1 MGPARGGARLRR
13 RSVVSRLLGPVLPA
27 LLRQRRRLIL
37 AALAIAIGVGYLA
50 GALGLLNRIGSGLD
64 DLANAAADDADL
76 VIEGGV
82 AYESELEQVRR
93 LVPASLADTVAG
105 IEGVASVSH
114 RLEDVAYLV
123 DVYGEPVVPLGLTEQ
138 PLAVNWPE
146 DPGIVEYAFLR
157 GGPPANSGEIAID
170 ARSAE
175 RAGVEVGDRITIA
188 GKGPVAGY
196 QVSGVIDPAE
206 LDLPEGSSLAVLETD
221 AARTVFDRPLDD
233 NRVAIVVEPGADADE
248 VAAQVRAILP
258 PGVEVVDGETAA
270 LHQQEG
276 LTRSFTLVRALVS
289 AFGVLALLVG
299 MSTVANSLGLLHA
312 ERRQLYAVFRLAGA
326 RRGQLRRA
334 AMGEAML
341 LAVVSSVVGI
351 PLGLMFAWLIE
362 RVLGSL
368 GTAVPTSGPVL
379 TWQVAMWAVGLGV
392 AATVVAAWRPVS
404 RACDVAP
411 VEAVSPEHAVGAGRH
426 WPRVVVVLSQLIVAV
441 AVAVGVGA
449 LLRWSP
455 SSVAVVGALAA
466 AGVVLVGTLPWV
478 LSRLVALTIA
488 AAPFRP
494 RPLRRIAARDAV
506 RSSRRTAFTAVAVLL
521 AVSVVAGLAVF
532 LSSFTRSLDQ
542 QVGGLVTADLV
553 VDSGTFTRGG
563 LPGDLLERISG
574 TPGVEGV
581 SGWQLGRG
589 TVDAQSV
596 RLTGLDGAT
605 ASEVVSP
612 RWQGDPPPALD
623 DESVWVSEE
632 LAREQG
638 LEVGS
643 TVMVTFTSGGTEVL
657 AVRGI
662 YRTGAALLGDLVT
675 DREVLLRQVPATVDI
690 AALVR
695 TDGSPATAQAIR
707 DTAAAYGVNRVLSPG
722 EFIDSR
728 AALLRGF
735 QRVILWMLL
744 FTLVQAVI
752 GLVNTLFMSVGER
765 RREFGLLR
773 VAGSSRSQVLR
784 MVLFE
789 AAAIA
794 VVGTAAG
801 LAVGV
806 GGAWLAVQ
814 ATASLGL
821 GSFALPVTTLVAVA
835 AGAVGVGVLAAVIPA
850 AMASRVAPL
859 EAVVDTGVELVGERR
874 RRRTAAP
881 VPIPAPV
888 PTATVPVVAPTVPVV
903 VAPSSPE
910 VAVAPLPV
918 ARPVLAPTP
927 VTASPGPT
935 PPPVPAWVAA
945 SVASSIGGSAPAGAP
960 ARAATSSTQ
969 VPVASVPAVSQLRSA
984 ALGDDAL
991 ATALAQL
998 YLTTSAG
1005 DGAASGADP
1014 ATVGALHR
1022 LMTASGS
1029 PVEVP
1034 APSTPS
1040 VPMVPVV
1047 PVGPVGV
1054 PAGLTNRP
1062 AEAFGAP
1069 RPLPAPPPAAPAR
1082 EIVAPSVAPPPVA
1095 PSVAP
1100 PPVAPPVAPPP
1111 VAPPPVAPPVVPPPV
1126 APPVAPPPVAPPPA
1140 VPAPAAPA
1148 APVMAPPTV
1157 PPPTVPPPVA
1167 PPPVAPPPVVA
1178 PPVVPPPLQA
1188 PPTVPVVPLVAPA
1201 TAGPGAPAGSP
1212 VFSAAPAGLPEM
1224 PAAGVPA
1231 FRAHPPTEVEPT
1243 TQEPGP
1249 VGVPVAEM
1257 RATHPLESPPP
1268 VEPEPVELPP
1278 VVAVPIGVAGDGGG
1292 ADDVPAV
1299 HEAVGAGDEPT
1310 AGSRRQRIRRKASVR
1325 LPRRKSRMETAN
1337 EPAADGWVVSE
1348 QTAEAPAEEVFP
1360 QLDPAEAAR
1369 VTDETLA
1376 AAVRRLDPTTVLQGA
1391 GSLSRA
1397 GLVLAPGEWVSS
1409 VVCGRVRDWPATVVR
1424 TDRRILVV
1432 VDRPGRP
1439 IVESLHPIATGVL
1452 LEADADA
1459 GRFTVTLTDR
1469 GRRLEVHGV
1478 VELAAAEALLQR
1490 EALHR

>member
-1 MGPARGGARLRR
+1 
-13 RSVVSRLLGPVLPA
+13 VLPA

-93 LVPASLADTVAG
+93 LVPASLVDTVAG

-146 DPGIVEYAFLR
+146 DPEIVEYAFLR
-157 GGPPANSGEIAID
+157 GGPPENSGEIAID

-175 RAGVEVGDRITIA
+175 RAGVDVGDRITIA

-233 NRVAIVVEPGADADE
+233 NRVAIVVEPGADVDE
-248 VAAQVRAILP
+248 VAAQVRALLP
-258 PGVEVVDGETAA
+258 PGIEVVDGETAA

-312 ERRQLYAVFRLAGA
+312 ERRQLYASFRLVGA

-362 RVLGSL
+362 RALGSL

-379 TWQVAMWAVGLGV
+379 TWQVALWAVGLGV
-392 AATVVAAWRPVS
+392 AATAVAAWRPVS

-411 VEAVSPEHAVGAGRH
+411 VEAVSPEHPERH
-426 WPRVVVVLSQLIVAV
+426 DRRWPRAVVVLSQVIVAV

-466 AGVVLVGTLPWV
+466 VGVVLVGTVPWV
-478 LSRLVALTIA
+478 LSRLVALAIA
-488 AAPFRP
+488 VAPFRP

-506 RSSRRTAFTAVAVLL
+506 RSPRRTAFTAVAVLL

-563 LPGDLLERISG
+563 LPGDLLERLAG
-574 TPGVEGV
+574 TAGVEGV

-589 TVDAQSV
+589 TVDGQAV
-596 RLTGLDGAT
+596 RLTGLDGDT
-605 ASEVVSP
+605 ALEVVSP
-612 RWQGDPPPALD
+612 RWQGDPPEALD
-623 DESVWVSEE
+623 GESVWVSED

-638 LEVGS
+638 LELGS

-657 AVRGI
+657 EVRGV
-662 YRTGAALLGDLVT
+662 YRSGAALLGEMVA

-695 TDGSPATAQAIR
+695 SDGTPAAAQAISE
-707 DTAAAYGVNRVLSPG
+707 TAAAYGVDRVLSPG

-794 VVGTAAG
+794 MVGTLAG
-801 LAVGV
+801 LVVGV

-821 GSFALPVTTLVAVA
+821 GSFVLPVTTLVAVA

-859 EAVVDTGVELVGERR
+859 EAVLDTGVELVGERR
-874 RRRTAAP
+874 RRRGAVPAP
-881 VPIPAPV
+881 MPAPIPTVPAPMPAPIPTVPAPMPAPIPAV
-888 PTATVPVVAPTVPVV
+888 PAAAAALAPAP
-903 VAPSSPE
+903 VAPS
-910 VAVAPLPV
+910 PV
-918 ARPVLAPTP
+918 AA
-927 VTASPGPT
+927 
-935 PPPVPAWVAA
+935 PPPVPAWVATSA
-945 SVASSIGGSAPAGAP
+945 PSSIGWTAPPGPP
-960 ARAATSSTQ
+960 AAAAAAVQ
-969 VPVASVPAVSQLRSA
+969 VPAASPSSSQPSLSQTSASQLRSA

-991 ATALAQL
+991 AVALTQV
-998 YLTTSAG
+998 YLTTSVEG
-1005 DGAASGADP
+1005 SAASGADP

-1022 LMTASGS
+1022 LITASDS

-1034 APSTPS
+1034 RRSVAPSAVMAAAATPGAHL
-1040 VPMVPVV
+1040 P
-1047 PVGPVGV
+1047 V

-1062 AEAFGAP
+1062 AEAFGPPASSP
-1069 RPLPAPPPAAPAR
+1069 GPPAPA
-1082 EIVAPSVAPPPVA
+1082 VAPPTPAIAPPTPAVAPPTPAVAPPTPAVAPPTPAVAPVA
-1095 PSVAP
+1095 PAVAARAP
-1100 PPVAPPVAPPP
+1100 ASPVVPVRPPEPPVVAAPVVPGPPIVTPVVPGPPIVTP
-1111 VAPPPVAPPVVPPPV
+1111 VVPGPPIVPPVVP
-1126 APPVAPPPVAPPPA
+1126 
-1140 VPAPAAPA
+1140 APASAP
-1148 APVMAPPTV
+1148 
-1157 PPPTVPPPVA
+1157 
-1167 PPPVAPPPVVA
+1167 
-1178 PPVVPPPLQA
+1178 
-1188 PPTVPVVPLVAPA
+1188 
-1201 TAGPGAPAGSP
+1201 
-1212 VFSAAPAGLPEM
+1212 
-1224 PAAGVPA
+1224 VPA
-1231 FRAHPPTEVEPT
+1231 FGAHPGESAAHRIEVPSAAA
-1243 TQEPGP
+1243 PGP
-1249 VGVPVAEM
+1249 DVVLPPPPGPEVPVFGTHRPSAAEPS
-1257 RATHPLESPPP
+1257 AL
-1268 VEPEPVELPP
+1268 EPEAVEDLTVDADRTPLAGPAPTARPAPVELPP
-1278 VVAVPIGVAGDGGG
+1278 VVAVPIGVTGDGDGVDDVAGQDAGGG
-1292 ADDVPAV
+1292 AEGESAA
-1299 HEAVGAGDEPT
+1299 E
-1310 AGSRRQRIRRKASVR
+1310 SRRERIRRKASVR
-1325 LPRRKSRMETAN
+1325 FPRRKSRMEATN
-1337 EPAADGWVVSE
+1337 EPAAEGWVSSPEPV
-1348 QTAEAPAEEVFP
+1348 EAPVEEAFP

-1376 AAVRRLDPTTVLQGA
+1376 AAVRRLDPNTVLQGA

-1409 VVCGRVRDWPATVVR
+1409 VVCGRVRDWPTTVVR

-1439 IVESLHPIATGVL
+1439 IVESLHPMATGVS
-1452 LEADADA
+1452 LEADGTT
-1459 GRFTVTLTDR
+1459 GRFTVTLVDR

-1490 EALHR
+1490 EELLH